1 MSDKGW
7 EYYKD
12 VAVKHFIPHFG
23 MWTELNEE
31 GPRVLVKGEGMKV
44 WDIHG
49 KEYIDGMS
57 ILWVVNAGH
66 GRREIIEAMYKQ
78 AQEISYV
85 SLFGG
90 YAHKP
95 ALELAERLASMLP
108 GDLNHVFFSG
118 SGSEAIETA
127 VKLAKQYFSVT
138 GEPKRYKVIARW
150 ESYHGVTYGAL
161 SVAGI
166 RQNRNFFE
174 PLVPGFLHFNPHY
187 CFRCPYKLKPESC
200 QLQCVDELEN
210 LILAEGP
217 KTIAAVVIEPVMSA
231 IGSLVPP
238 KDYLKRVR
246 EICDKYGILLIFD
259 EVNNGFGRTG
269 KMFALQHWGVIP
281 DMITF
286 GKGITSG
293 YAPLSAVVVSDKV
306 FEPFKKWMF
315 VHGLTFGG
323 HPVST
328 AAALK
333 NIEIIE
339 REKLPENAAKMGEY
353 LGKRLREL
361 MDLDIVGDVRGI
373 GFHWTVEYVTDK
385 KTYRRIPGK
394 FWIAARIEKEMLKRG
409 VYLARA
415 SVDKTYV
422 APPLIAQKEH
432 IDRIVEALRD
442 SIETVQKQFKQEY
455 EELLAKA

>member
-1 MSDKGW
+1 MKEYTW
-7 EYYKD
+7 EDYKRIARD
-12 VAVKHFIPHFG
+12 HFVPHFG
-23 MWTELNEE
+23 MWSELAEE
-31 GPRVLVKGEGMKV
+31 GPKLIVKGKGMKL

-57 ILWVVNAGH
+57 ILWVVNVGH
-66 GRREIIEAMYKQ
+66 GREEIIEAMRQQ
-78 AQEISYV
+78 AEKISYV

-90 YAHKP
+90 YAHEP
-95 ALELAERLASMLP
+95 ALQLAEKLASILP
-108 GDLNHVFFSG
+108 GDLNHVFFAG

-127 VKLAKQYFSVT
+127 VKIAKQYFHVI
-138 GEPKRYKVIARW
+138 GEPKRYKIIARW

-174 PLVPGFLHFNPHY
+174 PLVPGFLHFNPPY
-187 CFRCPYKLKPESC
+187 CYRCPYKLNPNTCS
-200 QLQCVDELEN
+200 LQCVDELEN

-269 KMFALQHWGVIP
+269 RMFAMERWGVIP
-281 DMITF
+281 DMVTF

-293 YAPLSAVVVSDKV
+293 YAPLSATVISDKV
-306 FEPFKKWMF
+306 FEPFKKWMLM
-315 VHGLTFGG
+315 HGLTFGG

-339 REKLPENAAKMGEY
+339 RERLWENADKMGEY
-353 LGKRLREL
+353 LGERLKEL
-361 MDLDIVGDVRGI
+361 LEFDIVGDVRGI
-373 GFHWTVEYVTDK
+373 GFHWTVEYVANKETME
-385 KTYRRIPGK
+385 RIPGK
-394 FWIAARIEKEMLKRG
+394 FWVAARIEKEMLKRG

-415 SVDKTYV
+415 SVDRTYI
-422 APPLIAQKEH
+422 APPLIATKED
-432 IDRIVEALRD
+432 IDFIVDKLKESVAVIQD
-442 SIETVQKQFKQEY
+442 QFLKEY
-455 EELLAKA
+455 KGAKV